1 MIFVDNFAEK
11 LEGKIHAAYDKILIK
26 KHLQKIPGK
35 TLNCNSY
42 KKIAVEVTAVRDEG
56 LDKKLTD
63 LEIANKIIHTLLLKK
78 YFVHYNHEMAVL
90 IGYLFLTMHGV
101 EIHNYSVDA
110 ITNDSTLEDVRNLT
124 AKWK

>member
-1 MIFVDNFAEK
+1 MIFVDKFAEK
-11 LEGKIHAAYDKILIK
+11 LEDKINTVYKRILIK
-26 KHLQKIPGK
+26 NHLQKIPGK

-42 KKIAVEVTAVRDEG
+42 RKIAFEVTIVRDEG

-78 YFVHYNHEMAVL
+78 YFVHYNHEMSVL
-90 IGYLFLTMHGV
+90 IGYLFLTMHGI

-110 ITNDSTLEDVRNLT
+110 ITNNSTLEDIRNLT
-124 AKWK
+124 ATW